1 MGLDNQGSQP
11 LYKQLEE
18 KIIQD
23 IENGIYR
30 KGQKIPT
37 EKELSQ
43 MYDVSRI
50 TVRKALEEI
59 TKQGILERH
68 AGKGTYVASVKLQ
81 RSIATFMSFTECCEA
96 QGLKPG
102 ARMIKNVI
110 EDATAEDCDTLEI
123 EPESKVL
130 AIDRIRYADGVPG
143 SLEQGRFTEDYFYLL
158 QENLNDCSLFQIL
171 REKYG
176 ITLTSGKNILELAYA
191 SFEVS
196 RYLQI
201 PSRSPLLLMSG
212 LIMDGNGKNVFY
224 SKQYIVGDKFKF
236 YL

>member
-43 MYDVSRI
+43 MYDVSRM

-68 AGKGTYVASVKLQ
+68 AGKGTYVASVKL
-81 RSIATFMSFTECCEA
+81 
-96 QGLKPG
+96 
-102 ARMIKNVI
+102 
-110 EDATAEDCDTLEI
+110 
-123 EPESKVL
+123 
-130 AIDRIRYADGVPG
+130 
-143 SLEQGRFTEDYFYLL
+143 LL
-158 QENLNDCSLFQIL
+158 
-171 REKYG
+171 
-176 ITLTSGKNILELAYA
+176 
-191 SFEVS
+191 
-196 RYLQI
+196 
-201 PSRSPLLLMSG
+201 
-212 LIMDGNGKNVFY
+212 
-224 SKQYIVGDKFKF
+224 
-236 YL
+236 

>member
-68 AGKGTYVASVKLQ
+68 AG
-81 RSIATFMSFTECCEA
+81 
-96 QGLKPG
+96 
-102 ARMIKNVI
+102 
-110 EDATAEDCDTLEI
+110 
-123 EPESKVL
+123 
-130 AIDRIRYADGVPG
+130 
-143 SLEQGRFTEDYFYLL
+143 
-158 QENLNDCSLFQIL
+158 
-171 REKYG
+171 
-176 ITLTSGKNILELAYA
+176 
-191 SFEVS
+191 
-196 RYLQI
+196 
-201 PSRSPLLLMSG
+201 
-212 LIMDGNGKNVFY
+212 
-224 SKQYIVGDKFKF
+224 
-236 YL
+236 

>member
-123 EPESKVL
+123 
-130 AIDRIRYADGVPG
+130 
-143 SLEQGRFTEDYFYLL
+143 
-158 QENLNDCSLFQIL
+158 
-171 REKYG
+171 
-176 ITLTSGKNILELAYA
+176 
-191 SFEVS
+191 
-196 RYLQI
+196 
-201 PSRSPLLLMSG
+201 
-212 LIMDGNGKNVFY
+212 
-224 SKQYIVGDKFKF
+224 
-236 YL
+236 

>member
-68 AGKGTYVASVKLQ
+68 AERA
-81 RSIATFMSFTECCEA
+81 
-96 QGLKPG
+96 
-102 ARMIKNVI
+102 
-110 EDATAEDCDTLEI
+110 
-123 EPESKVL
+123 
-130 AIDRIRYADGVPG
+130 
-143 SLEQGRFTEDYFYLL
+143 
-158 QENLNDCSLFQIL
+158 
-171 REKYG
+171 
-176 ITLTSGKNILELAYA
+176 
-191 SFEVS
+191 
-196 RYLQI
+196 
-201 PSRSPLLLMSG
+201 LM
-212 LIMDGNGKNVFY
+212 LH
-224 SKQYIVGDKFKF
+224 
-236 YL
+236 L

>member
-68 AGKGTYVASVKLQ
+68 AGLTESVMQMGYQFLWSRDDLQ
-81 RSIATFMSFTECCEA
+81 KTIFIFCRKI
-96 QGLKPG
+96 
-102 ARMIKNVI
+102 
-110 EDATAEDCDTLEI
+110 
-123 EPESKVL
+123 
-130 AIDRIRYADGVPG
+130 
-143 SLEQGRFTEDYFYLL
+143 
-158 QENLNDCSLFQIL
+158 
-171 REKYG
+171 
-176 ITLTSGKNILELAYA
+176 
-191 SFEVS
+191 
-196 RYLQI
+196 
-201 PSRSPLLLMSG
+201 
-212 LIMDGNGKNVFY
+212 
-224 SKQYIVGDKFKF
+224 
-236 YL
+236 

>member
-59 TKQGILERH
+59 TKQGILERQCR
-68 AGKGTYVASVKLQ
+68 KGHLCC
-81 RSIATFMSFTECCEA
+81 ICEA
-96 QGLKPG
+96 
-102 ARMIKNVI
+102 
-110 EDATAEDCDTLEI
+110 AEIDC
-123 EPESKVL
+123 
-130 AIDRIRYADGVPG
+130 
-143 SLEQGRFTEDYFYLL
+143 YFY
-158 QENLNDCSLFQIL
+158 EF
-171 REKYG
+171 YG
-176 ITLTSGKNILELAYA
+176 VL
-191 SFEVS
+191 
-196 RYLQI
+196 
-201 PSRSPLLLMSG
+201 
-212 LIMDGNGKNVFY
+212 
-224 SKQYIVGDKFKF
+224 
-236 YL
+236 

>member
-81 RSIATFMSFTECCEA
+81 RSIATFMSFTEFCEA

-110 EDATAEDCDTLEI
+110 EPRKIVIRWRLNRNPRYWRLT
-123 EPESKVL
+123 ESVMQMGYQFL
-130 AIDRIRYADGVPG
+130 WSRDD
-143 SLEQGRFTEDYFYLL
+143 L
-158 QENLNDCSLFQIL
+158 QKIIFIFCRKI
-171 REKYG
+171 
-176 ITLTSGKNILELAYA
+176 
-191 SFEVS
+191 
-196 RYLQI
+196 
-201 PSRSPLLLMSG
+201 
-212 LIMDGNGKNVFY
+212 
-224 SKQYIVGDKFKF
+224 
-236 YL
+236 